1 MTEPGSNMILGIIA
15 GGGVFPLTV
24 ADNAKAAGVRV
35 IGAGFLSDTNP
46 AFPARCDDFLWLK
59 LGQLGRL
66 IDFFQKKGVTHVVM
80 AGPVNKP
87 RALDLRPDWRAARL
101 LLALKTR
108 GDDALLRAVGA
119 ELEKEGMRLMAPH
132 VFSPELHAPQGILSR
147 RPPDERE
154 LRDIEFGWDMAERL
168 GDMDIGQCLVVRD
181 GVVLAVEAIEGT
193 NAAIRR
199 GGELGG
205 PGAVV
210 VKRPKRGQDRRLD
223 LPAVGLE
230 TVRAMAEVKAS
241 CLACEA
247 GQTLF
252 FDRIGALALADE
264 HSMVIVGRS

>member
-1 MTEPGSNMILGIIA
+1 MLDGGKGNDILV
-15 GGGVFPLTV
+15 GGTG
-24 ADNAKAAGVRV
+24 
-35 IGAGFLSDTNP
+35 
-46 AFPARCDDFLWLK
+46 
-59 LGQLGRL
+59 
-66 IDFFQKKGVTHVVM
+66 
-80 AGPVNKP
+80 
-87 RALDLRPDWRAARL
+87 
-101 LLALKTR
+101 
-108 GDDALLRAVGA
+108 
-119 ELEKEGMRLMAPH
+119 
-132 VFSPELHAPQGILSR
+132 
-147 RPPDERE
+147 
-154 LRDIEFGWDMAERL
+154 RDIY
-168 GDMDIGQCLVVRD
+168 V
-181 GVVLAVEAIEGT
+181 EGT

-264 HSMVIVGRS
+264 HSMAIVGRI

>member
-1 MTEPGSNMILGIIA
+1 MPASVKASCHTSKRSWSDQLVKVA
-15 GGGVFPLTV
+15 PL
-24 ADNAKAAGVRV
+24 
-35 IGAGFLSDTNP
+35 
-46 AFPARCDDFLWLK
+46 
-59 LGQLGRL
+59 
-66 IDFFQKKGVTHVVM
+66 
-80 AGPVNKP
+80 
-87 RALDLRPDWRAARL
+87 
-101 LLALKTR
+101 
-108 GDDALLRAVGA
+108 
-119 ELEKEGMRLMAPH
+119 E
-132 VFSPELHAPQGILSR
+132 
-147 RPPDERE
+147 
-154 LRDIEFGWDMAERL
+154 
-168 GDMDIGQCLVVRD
+168 
-181 GVVLAVEAIEGT
+181 T

-264 HSMVIVGRS
+264 HSIAIVGRI